1 MTTDFK
7 NLTPLARAA
16 VPDHSTAFADAL
28 VLWRETLPGGGHWSG
43 VLRRG
48 TTLRLTDVDGRANVA
63 ALLFNHEEN
72 TERYNM
78 PDTLKAQH
86 TAHLTRGHALY
97 SDMGRVLCS
106 IPTDSCGWH
115 DTVCG
120 VMDADATRVRYG
132 ESNYQSQRNA
142 MHRNGRD
149 GLLVELGKWGMDRRD
164 LVANVNFFS
173 KAVVTDI
180 GDAADTTSAVFES
193 GRLRF
198 DAAHRAPGQ
207 YVDVRCEMHVLVV
220 LSAAPHPLDPATSY
234 APSPV
239 QLTAWRSGT
248 AGADDV
254 CRLHCAENGRGF
266 INTERGFL

>member
-1 MTTDFK
+1 MQTNFNT
-7 NLTPLARAA
+7 LTPLARAA
-16 VPDHSTAFADAL
+16 VPDRSTPYSPEL
-28 VLWRETLPGGGHWSG
+28 VLWEHNLPGGAHWSG

-48 TTLRLTDVDGRANVA
+48 TALRLIDLEGRANVS
-63 ALLFNHEEN
+63 ALFFNQDQK

-106 IPTDSCGWH
+106 IPEDSCGWH

-120 VMDADATRVRYG
+120 VIDADTVRRRWG
-132 ESNYQSQRNA
+132 EANYQAHRNG
-142 MHRNGRD
+142 MHRNGHD
-149 GLLVELGKWGMDRRD
+149 GFLVELAKWGLDRRD
-164 LVANVNFFS
+164 VVANVNFFS
-173 KAVVTDI
+173 KAV
-180 GDAADTTSAVFES
+180 ANEA

-198 DAAHRAPGQ
+198 DTAHRAPGQ
-207 YVDVRCEMHVLVV
+207 HVDVRFEMNVLLV
-220 LSAAPHPLDPATSY
+220 LSSAPHPLDPAASY
-234 APSPV
+234 APTPV

-254 CRLHCAENGRGF
+254 CRLLCPENDRGY